1 MENDETKNFA
11 QMNARELFLVLTG
24 DKGIMAQTHLQ
35 KIIREYLAK
44 YTEMSDLENMV
55 RIILEDR
62 KKENAASEGD
72 SGEA

>member
-1 MENDETKNFA
+1 MENDETKSFA

-35 KIIREYLAK
+35 KIIREYLAR
-44 YTEMSDLENMV
+44 YTEMSDLESMV

-62 KKENAASEGD
+62 KKEAAS
-72 SGEA
+72 SGEDGEN